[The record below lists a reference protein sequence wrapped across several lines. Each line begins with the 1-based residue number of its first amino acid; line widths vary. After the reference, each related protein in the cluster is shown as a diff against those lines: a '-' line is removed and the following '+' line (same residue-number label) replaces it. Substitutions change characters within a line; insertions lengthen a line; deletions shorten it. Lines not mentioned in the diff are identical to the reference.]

1 MDKGYVAM
9 DLLNTVLG
17 SLAEVL
23 ICILEV
29 IGILIIAYSS
39 IAVFIRYCRLRF
51 KEPDS
56 ELKLQLA
63 QGMTLGLEFLLAGEI
78 LHTIVARDIYE
89 LIAVGGLVIIRSLI
103 TLLLYW
109 EIKNDTYKR

>member
-1 MDKGYVAM
+1 
-9 DLLNTVLG
+9 
-17 SLAEVL
+17 
-23 ICILEV
+23 
-29 IGILIIAYSS
+29 
-39 IAVFIRYCRLRF
+39 
-51 KEPDS
+51 
-56 ELKLQLA
+56 
-63 QGMTLGLEFLLAGEI
+63 MTLSLAGEI